1 VDANERVHSTPAL
14 RAAPQWQP
22 GLAQPAPDSEASL
35 RSTLRV
41 LRRRK
46 WIVLQAA
53 MLVPLIATLITLR
66 QQPQYQAE
74 ASVLLEDARPAESSG
89 SAAAPDRRARTEA
102 DLARMPSVALAT
114 LRSVPANGLTVDGL
128 LDRSTVTPRAN
139 SDILDFRVTD
149 PSPERA
155 RALTTAYAQRFI
167 DARRSSSRAEALL
180 VREARTAE
188 QIQPQPLR
196 MIALGPVLGLVLGV
210 AAAFL
215 WNALDT
221 NVRDVREVGELLGL
235 PLLGSVRDG
244 GRRSRGSGVVMLD
257 DPHGPEAEAFRIL
270 RANLEFANIDRSAR
284 VVMVTGAVDG
294 EGRSLTAANLAI
306 AIALAGRRVVLA
318 DLDLRHPSLHK
329 LFGLEGRAGLTDVA
343 LGHVALEDALSPIAV
358 SSPDPVS
365 PTNGAAQSAGAL
377 VVLPSGPT
385 PIDSGEFVGTQAVAQ
400 LIGSLRAQADLV
412 ILDAPPL
419 LPVGDARTLSTV
431 ADAMIVVTNLELV
444 RRPMLQEL
452 ARVLASVPTRVLGFV
467 ATGVS
472 SDRHDVYGGYYRR
485 RFTPRRRAWERAA

>member
-1 VDANERVHSTPAL
+1 VDTDERLQRTPAL
-14 RAAPQWQP
+14 REAPP
-22 GLAQPAPDSEASL
+22 PRYAPPRDTDAEEASL
-35 RSTLRV
+35 RSVLRV

-53 MLVPLIATLITLR
+53 ILVPVIAGLLTLR
-66 QQPQYQAE
+66 QQPQYQAA
-74 ASVLLEDARPAESSG
+74 ASVLLADAHATESG
-89 SAAAPDRRARTEA
+89 SLTPPDRRAQTEA
-102 DLARMPSVALAT
+102 DLARMPSVAGETLA
-114 LRSVPANGLTVDGL
+114 SVPGTGLTVDEFL
-128 LDRSTVTPRAN
+128 RRSSVTPRTN

-149 PSPERA
+149 RSPARA
-155 RALTTAYAQRFI
+155 RALTTAYARRFI
-167 DARRSSSRAEALL
+167 DARRAGTNAEAL
-180 VREARTAE
+180 VVKEAGPAERT
-188 QIQPQPLR
+188 QPQPLR
-196 MIALGPVLGLVLGV
+196 MIALGMVLGLLLGV

-221 NVRDVREVGELLGL
+221 NVRDVREVGDLLGL
-235 PLLGSVRDG
+235 PLLGSVRE

-306 AIALAGRRVVLA
+306 AVALAGRRVVLV
-318 DLDLRHPSLHK
+318 DLDLRHPSLHR

-343 LGHVALEDALSPIAV
+343 LGHATLDDALAPIAV
-358 SSPDPVS
+358 SNPDPVS
-365 PTNGAAQSAGAL
+365 PTNGASGSSSGL

-400 LIGSLRAQADLV
+400 LLDNLRAQADLV
-412 ILDAPPL
+412 VLDAPPL
-419 LPVGDARTLSTV
+419 LPVGDARTLSAV
-431 ADAMIVVTNLELV
+431 ADAILVVTNLQLV

-452 ARVLASVPTRVLGFV
+452 SRVLSALPTRLLGFV
-467 ATGVS
+467 ATGVTA
-472 SDRHDVYGGYYRR
+472 DRHDAYGGYYRR
-485 RFTPRRRAWERAA
+485 RFSPRRRSWERAA